1 VAHAPVAA
9 NFGAAQRP
17 HAVISKLKLI
27 NLLFVL
33 SFPFY
38 GLGTY
43 YTFKTNFSAG
53 VILSVLPSIL
63 ILAIYALDMLQRGRL
78 TVMVNRV
85 YAVGMLFILSLVAS
99 MWVAYGKNFPGLN
112 PLNTTSM
119 SIMFLVPFN
128 AAVVVQVYNRA
139 NDDFDMAWELVK
151 GLGLFILVNLLGY
164 AAGLRNLVH
173 GFEGRINLPFMRG
186 IYDASHVMS
195 IVNLML
201 IFYLRDFARRPMRF
215 AVLSA
220 LFLVNMAVMVN
231 VNSRLSFM
239 IFVVL
244 MVLFL
249 FKFMKVIRGLYTIS
263 LFTMPLLMSFALLI
277 YQILSLPFFVA
288 ILQRVDKED
297 VTTFNG
303 RTYIWESMADWAMH
317 DRTGWLFGLGYRGQ
331 YELRMLDFLAVLWGE
346 DHSYNFH
353 LHSSFL
359 EITMDQGVV
368 GLMLFYACMWYAF
381 SFYRA
386 KYRAGMSEGPLF
398 GAVVYLLF
406 IWQIDIF
413 CYGIDLGNPI
423 FFTILSMAAIHPRFI
438 TRRQRSL
445 EGELLT

>member
-1 VAHAPVAA
+1 M
-9 NFGAAQRP
+9 
-17 HAVISKLKLI
+17 ISKIKLV
-27 NLLFVL
+27 NTLFLLT
-33 SFPFY
+33 FPFY

-43 YTFKTNFSAG
+43 VTFKTNFSAG

-63 ILAIYALDMLQRGRL
+63 ILLVYGLDLLYRGKV
-78 TVMVNRV
+78 TPMVNRV
-85 YAVGMLFILSLVAS
+85 YAVGMLFITSLVIS

-112 PLNTTSM
+112 PLNTTSL
-119 SIMFLVPFN
+119 SVMFLVPFN

-139 NDDFDMAWELVK
+139 NEDFDFSWLLLK
-151 GLGLFILVNLLGY
+151 SLSFFILLNLIGY
-164 AAGLRNLVH
+164 AGGLRNLVH

-195 IVNLML
+195 VINLML
-201 IFYLRDFARRPMRF
+201 IFYLRDFVRKPFRF
-215 AVLSA
+215 IVLGA
-220 LFLVNMAVMVN
+220 LFMVNMAVMMN
-231 VNSRLSFM
+231 INSRLSFM

-244 MVLFL
+244 ISLFL

-263 LFTMPLLMSFALLI
+263 LFTMPLMMSFALLI

-303 RTYIWESMADWAMH
+303 RTYIWNSMADWAMY

-346 DHSYNFH
+346 EHSFNFH

-368 GLMLFYACMWYAF
+368 GLVLFYLCVWYGF
-381 SFYRA
+381 SYYR
-386 KYRAGMSEGPLF
+386 KHYVAGSLEGPLF
-398 GAVVYLLF
+398 AGIVYLMF

-423 FFTILSMAAIHPRFI
+423 FFSMLSLAAIDPRFI
-438 TRRQRSL
+438 TRKQRAL
-445 EGELLT
+445 NGEFLN

>member
-1 VAHAPVAA
+1 MAG
-9 NFGAAQRP
+9 N
-17 HAVISKLKLI
+17 AVISKLKLV

-63 ILAIYALDMLQRGRL
+63 ILAIYVLDVLHRGRV

-85 YAVGMLFILSLVAS
+85 YGVAMLFILSLVAS
-99 MWVAYGKNFPGLN
+99 MWVAFGKNFPGLN

-128 AAVVVQVYNRA
+128 AAVVVQLYNRG
-139 NDDFDMAWELVK
+139 NDEFDMAWELVK

-201 IFYLRDFARRPMRF
+201 IFYLRDFTRRPGRF
-215 AVLSA
+215 VVLA
-220 LFLVNMAVMVN
+220 TLFLVNMAVMVN

-249 FKFMKVIRGLYTIS
+249 FKFMKVVRGLYTIS

-277 YQILSLPFFVA
+277 YQVLSLPFFVA

-303 RTYIWESMADWAMH
+303 RTYIWESMADWAMN

-368 GLMLFYACMWYAF
+368 GLVLFYCCMWYGY
-381 SFYRA
+381 SYYRA
-386 KYRAGMSEGPLF
+386 KYRAGHLEAPLF
-398 GAVVYLLF
+398 AAVVYLLF

-423 FFTILSMAAIHPRFI
+423 FFTVLSMAAVDPRFI
-438 TRRQRSL
+438 TRGQRGL
-445 EGELLT
+445 EGALLT

>member
-1 VAHAPVAA
+1 M
-9 NFGAAQRP
+9 
-17 HAVISKLKLI
+17 ISKIKLV
-27 NLLFVL
+27 NTLFLLT
-33 SFPFY
+33 FPFY

-43 YTFKTNFSAG
+43 VTFKTNFSAG

-63 ILAIYALDMLQRGRL
+63 ILLIYGLDLLYRGRV
-78 TVMVNRV
+78 TPMVNRV
-85 YAVGMLFILSLVAS
+85 YAVGMLFITSLVVS

-112 PLNTTSM
+112 PVNTTSL

-139 NDDFDMAWELVK
+139 NEEFDFAWLLLK
-151 GLGLFILVNLLGY
+151 SLSFFILLNLVGY
-164 AAGLRNLVH
+164 AGGLRNLVH

-195 IVNLML
+195 VINLML
-201 IFYLRDFARRPMRF
+201 IFYLRDFIRKPFRF
-215 AVLSA
+215 LILGG
-220 LFLVNMAVMVN
+220 LFLVNMAVMMN
-231 VNSRLSFM
+231 INSRLSFM

-244 MVLFL
+244 ISLFL

-263 LFTMPLLMSFALLI
+263 LFTMPLMMSFALLI

-303 RTYIWESMADWAMH
+303 RTYIWNSMADWAMY

-346 DHSYNFH
+346 EHSFNFH

-368 GLMLFYACMWYAF
+368 GLVLFYMCMWYGF
-381 SFYRA
+381 SYYR
-386 KYRAGMSEGPLF
+386 KHYRAGNLEGPMF
-398 GAVVYLLF
+398 AGIVYLMF

-423 FFTILSMAAIHPRFI
+423 FFSMLSLAAIDPRFI
-438 TRRQRSL
+438 TRRQRAL
-445 EGELLT
+445 NGEFLS

>member
-1 VAHAPVAA
+1 M
-9 NFGAAQRP
+9 
-17 HAVISKLKLI
+17 ISKIKLVNI
-27 NLLFVL
+27 LFLLG
-33 SFPFY
+33 FPFY

-43 YTFKTNFSAG
+43 VTFKTNFSAG
-53 VILSVLPSIL
+53 VILSVLPFIL
-63 ILAIYALDMLQRGRL
+63 ILLIYAIDLLYRGRV
-78 TVMVNRV
+78 TPMVNRV
-85 YAVGMLFILSLVAS
+85 YAVGMLFITSLVAS

-112 PLNTTSM
+112 PVNTTSM
-119 SIMFLVPFN
+119 SVMFLVPFN

-139 NDDFDMAWELVK
+139 NDRFDFAWLLFK
-151 GLGLFILVNLLGY
+151 GLAFFILLNLVGY

-195 IVNLML
+195 VVNLML
-201 IFYLRDFARRPMRF
+201 IFYLRDFTRKPLQF
-215 AVLSA
+215 LLVGA
-220 LFLVNMAVMVN
+220 LFLVNMAVMMN
-231 VNSRLSFM
+231 INSRLSFM

-244 MVLFL
+244 LALFV

-263 LFTMPLLMSFALLI
+263 LFTMPLMMSFALLI

-303 RTYIWESMADWAMH
+303 RTYIWNSMADWAMH

-346 DHSYNFH
+346 DHSFNFH

-368 GLMLFYACMWYAF
+368 GLVLFYLCVWYGF
-381 SFYRA
+381 SYYRKHYLA
-386 KYRAGMSEGPLF
+386 TTLEAPLF
-398 GAVVYLLF
+398 AGIVYLMF

-423 FFTILSMAAIHPRFI
+423 FFTMLSMAAIDPKYI
-438 TRRQRSL
+438 TRRKRALS
-445 EGELLT
+445 GEFLS

>member
-1 VAHAPVAA
+1 M
-9 NFGAAQRP
+9 
-17 HAVISKLKLI
+17 ISKIKLV
-27 NLLFVL
+27 NTLFLLT
-33 SFPFY
+33 FPFY

-43 YTFKTNFSAG
+43 VTFKTNFSAG

-63 ILAIYALDMLQRGRL
+63 ILLVYGLDLLYRGKV
-78 TVMVNRV
+78 TPMVNRV
-85 YAVGMLFILSLVAS
+85 YAVGMLFITSLVIS
-99 MWVAYGKNFPGLN
+99 MWVAFGKNFPGLN
-112 PLNTTSM
+112 PLNTTSL
-119 SIMFLVPFN
+119 SVMFLVPFN

-139 NDDFDMAWELVK
+139 NEDFDFSWLLLK
-151 GLGLFILVNLLGY
+151 SLSFFILLNLVGY
-164 AAGLRNLVH
+164 AGGLRNLVH

-195 IVNLML
+195 VINLML
-201 IFYLRDFARRPMRF
+201 IFYLRDFVRKPFRF
-215 AVLSA
+215 IVLGA
-220 LFLVNMAVMVN
+220 LFMMNI
-231 VNSRLSFM
+231 NSRLSFM

-244 MVLFL
+244 ISLFL

-263 LFTMPLLMSFALLI
+263 LFTMPLMMSFALLI

-303 RTYIWESMADWAMH
+303 RTYIWNSMADWAMY

-346 DHSYNFH
+346 EHSFNFH

-368 GLMLFYACMWYAF
+368 GLVLFYLCVWYGF
-381 SFYRA
+381 SYYR
-386 KYRAGMSEGPLF
+386 KHYVAGSLEGPLF
-398 GAVVYLLF
+398 AGIVYLMF

-423 FFTILSMAAIHPRFI
+423 FFSMLSLAAIDPRFI
-438 TRRQRSL
+438 TRRQRAL
-445 EGELLT
+445 NGEFLN

>member
-1 VAHAPVAA
+1 M
-9 NFGAAQRP
+9 
-17 HAVISKLKLI
+17 ISKLKLV

-33 SFPFY
+33 TFPFY

-43 YTFKTNFSAG
+43 VTFKTNFSAG

-63 ILAIYALDMLQRGRL
+63 ILVIYALDMIQRGQV

-85 YAVGMLFILSLVAS
+85 YVVGMLFITSLVAS
-99 MWVAYGKNFPGLN
+99 MWVAFGKNFPGLN

-128 AAVVVQVYNRA
+128 AAVVVQIYNRA
-139 NDDFDMAWELVK
+139 NEEWDMAWELVK
-151 GLGLFILVNLLGY
+151 GLGFFILLNLLGY
-164 AAGLRNLVH
+164 AGGLRNLVH

-201 IFYLRDFARRPMRF
+201 IFYLKDFTRKPMRF
-215 AVLSA
+215 LILAA
-220 LFLVNMAVMVN
+220 LFMVNMAVMVN

-249 FKFMKVIRGLYTIS
+249 FKFMKVIRGLYTVS

-303 RTYIWESMADWAMH
+303 RTYIWESMADWAMY

-346 DHSYNFH
+346 EHSFNFH

-368 GLMLFYACMWYAF
+368 GLVLYYFCVWFAF
-381 SFYRA
+381 KYYRA
-386 KYRAGMSEGPLF
+386 KYRSGLLEGPLF
-398 GAVVYLLF
+398 AAVVYLMF

-423 FFTILSMAAIHPRFI
+423 FFTILSLAAIDPRFI

-445 EGELLT
+445 EGAFLT

>member
-1 VAHAPVAA
+1 
-9 NFGAAQRP
+9 
-17 HAVISKLKLI
+17 
-27 NLLFVL
+27 
-33 SFPFY
+33 
-38 GLGTY
+38 
-43 YTFKTNFSAG
+43 
-53 VILSVLPSIL
+53 
-63 ILAIYALDMLQRGRL
+63 
-78 TVMVNRV
+78 
-85 YAVGMLFILSLVAS
+85 
-99 MWVAYGKNFPGLN
+99 
-112 PLNTTSM
+112 
-119 SIMFLVPFN
+119 
-128 AAVVVQVYNRA
+128 
-139 NDDFDMAWELVK
+139 
-151 GLGLFILVNLLGY
+151 
-164 AAGLRNLVH
+164 
-173 GFEGRINLPFMRG
+173 
-186 IYDASHVMS
+186 
-195 IVNLML
+195 
-201 IFYLRDFARRPMRF
+201 
-215 AVLSA
+215 
-220 LFLVNMAVMVN
+220 
-231 VNSRLSFM
+231 
-239 IFVVL
+239 
-244 MVLFL
+244 
-249 FKFMKVIRGLYTIS
+249 
-263 LFTMPLLMSFALLI
+263 MSFALLI

-368 GLMLFYACMWYAF
+368 GLMLFYACMWYAY

>member
-1 VAHAPVAA
+1 VAYAPVAA

-17 HAVISKLKLI
+17 PAVISKLKLI

-53 VILSVLPSIL
+53 VILSVLPSIF
-63 ILAIYALDMLQRGRL
+63 ILAIHALDMLQRGRL

-368 GLMLFYACMWYAF
+368 GLVLFYACMWYAY

>member
-1 VAHAPVAA
+1 MAG
-9 NFGAAQRP
+9 N
-17 HAVISKLKLI
+17 AVISKLKLV

-63 ILAIYALDMLQRGRL
+63 ILAIYALDVLHRGRV

-85 YAVGMLFILSLVAS
+85 YGVAMLFILSLVAS
-99 MWVAYGKNFPGLN
+99 MWVAFGKNFPGLN

-128 AAVVVQVYNRA
+128 AAVVVQLYNRG
-139 NDDFDMAWELVK
+139 NDEFDMAWELVK

-201 IFYLRDFARRPMRF
+201 IFYLRDFTRRPGRF
-215 AVLSA
+215 VVLA
-220 LFLVNMAVMVN
+220 TLFLVNMAVMVN

-249 FKFMKVIRGLYTIS
+249 FKFMKVVRGLYTIS

-277 YQILSLPFFVA
+277 YQVLSLPFFVA

-303 RTYIWESMADWAMH
+303 RTYIWESMADWAMN

-368 GLMLFYACMWYAF
+368 GLVLFYCCMWYAY
-381 SFYRA
+381 SYYRS
-386 KYRAGMSEGPLF
+386 KYRAGHLEAPLF
-398 GAVVYLLF
+398 AAVVYLLF

-423 FFTILSMAAIHPRFI
+423 FFTVLSMAAVDPRFI
-438 TRRQRSL
+438 TRSQRNL
-445 EGELLT
+445 EGALLT